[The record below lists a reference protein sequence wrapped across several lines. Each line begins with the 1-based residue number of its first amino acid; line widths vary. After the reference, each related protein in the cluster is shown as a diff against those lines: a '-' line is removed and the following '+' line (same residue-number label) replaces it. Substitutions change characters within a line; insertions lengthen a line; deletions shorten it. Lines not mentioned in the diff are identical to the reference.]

1 MAVKKKG
8 QIDMGKS
15 SYKEEDWAAWRW
27 CIRNEIMIAPKAKT
41 SSDWYVTITNKGR
54 TNESPLSYE
63 KTVIW
68 EKIFEYCRYYYEK
81 HKHRK

>member
-8 QIDMGKS
+8 QIDMGKI
-15 SYKEEDWAAWRW
+15 SYNKEDWAAWRW
-27 CIRNEIMIAPKAKT
+27 CIRNEIIIAPKAKT
-41 SSDWYVTITNKGR
+41 SSSWYVTITNKGR

-68 EKIFEYCRYYYEK
+68 EKIFEYCRYYHCK
-81 HKHRK
+81 RKQL